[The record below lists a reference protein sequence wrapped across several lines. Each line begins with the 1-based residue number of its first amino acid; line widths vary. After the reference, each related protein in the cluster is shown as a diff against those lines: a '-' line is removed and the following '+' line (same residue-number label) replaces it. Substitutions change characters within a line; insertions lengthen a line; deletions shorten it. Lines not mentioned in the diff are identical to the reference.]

1 MQKPQQGTYHPIIAG
16 LLLVCLLDVISEKL
30 TDRVL
35 CWMGN
40 LASGVSIPE
49 KKRETKES
57 RMKRLMLLVILAI
70 FAMAIAAMLG
80 IIVST
85 LNTGHLPW

>member
-49 KKRETKES
+49 KKEKQRRAE
-57 RMKRLMLLVILAI
+57 
-70 FAMAIAAMLG
+70 
-80 IIVST
+80 
-85 LNTGHLPW
+85 